1 MINHMN
7 KGMNHT
13 FLPWK
18 TVQGIEKIEHGLAR
32 NPTVSEFKTMESNEH
47 NLRKP
52 TMSKL
57 LKIETKEHIEED
69 DMEENDDSE
78 EDDSEENDKK
88 QSGPQNFS
96 LGDLIIKSTQ
106 SKRIR

>member
-18 TVQGIEKIEHGLAR
+18 TVQGIEKIEHGLAK
-32 NPTVSEFKTMESNEH
+32 NPTVAEFKTMESKEH

-69 DMEENDDSE
+69 DMEENDAAE
-78 EDDSEENDKK
+78 EDDSEEKNKK
-88 QSGPQNFS
+88 LPEPENFS
-96 LGDLIIKSTQ
+96 LGDLIIRSRK
-106 SKRIR
+106 K

>member
-18 TVQGIEKIEHGLAR
+18 TVQGIEKIEHGLAK
-32 NPTVSEFKTMESNEH
+32 NPTVSEFKTMESKEH

-57 LKIETKEHIEED
+57 LKIETEEHIEKD
-69 DMEENDDSE
+69 DMEENDDYEE
-78 EDDSEENDKK
+78 EDSKENNKK
-88 QSGPQNFS
+88 QLGPQNFS
-96 LGDLIIKSTQ
+96 LGDLIIKSAQ
-106 SKRIR
+106 NKRTR